1 MPTTGARAAIQGFG
15 NAGSVVAKLLAR
27 DGWKIVAV
35 TDSRAGVYNPKGLAV
50 NALLEH
56 KLRTGSVSG
65 YPEAD
70 SLDNRKILE
79 LDCEL
84 LVPAALENQITL
96 ENAGRV
102 KARIFSEA
110 ANRPTTPRPDPA
122 PFPIHSPSLPPLSF
136 PPPHPPSP
144 HSHSG

>member
-102 KARIFSEA
+102 SADVGAEGGDGA
-110 ANRPTTPRPDPA
+110 APPRAD
-122 PFPIHSPSLPPLSF
+122 LLL
-136 PPPHPPSP
+136 
-144 HSHSG
+144 